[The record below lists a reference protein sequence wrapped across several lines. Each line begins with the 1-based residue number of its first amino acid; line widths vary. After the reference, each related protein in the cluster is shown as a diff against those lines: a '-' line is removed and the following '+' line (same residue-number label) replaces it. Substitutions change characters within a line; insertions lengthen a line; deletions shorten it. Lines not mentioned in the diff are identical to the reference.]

1 MLELLDKYYNHGVN
15 GLYFKKNKMDNLSDY
30 QYLFD
35 RFIKNNYPYI
45 LNMNSKITSVEHEI
59 YMHAKRIIYSLNT
72 YDENLINELKL
83 HNIMLEFSLTR
94 LKESNI
100 VDIKD
105 FFIYDFLKE
114 NISLTI
120 TSCDMTTLN
129 TDILNEW
136 CLLFNNYPISL
147 REMIKVINNSL
158 INCNI
163 SDNIKSRLIEE
174 LKEKSNLVL

>member
-1 MLELLDKYYNHGVN
+1 MINFYIT
-15 GLYFKKNKMDNLSDY
+15 KNKEVKEVKKLEKECWIDITNPSIDELKEISKLTNTDY
-30 QYLFD
+30 D
-35 RFIKNNYPYI
+35 
-45 LNMNSKITSVEHEI
+45 I
-59 YMHAKRIIYSLNT
+59 YMHAKRIIYSLPN
-72 YDENLINELKL
+72 YEESFKDELKL

-136 CLLFNNYPISL
+136 CLMFNNYPLVLLDMVKLIS
-147 REMIKVINNSL
+147 NNLSKACISSEEKDRL
-158 INCNI
+158 INEI
-163 SDNIKSRLIEE
+163 R
-174 LKEKSNLVL
+174 EKS